1 MDKNISVMSN
11 LHKLNLS
18 SVLNPDVPSESNL
31 VQAIPPD
38 PPPQPAVSKQLS
50 EAIQR
55 RVADFRLSRRDLA
68 VRTAESLARIDRE
81 IAESERKIQEL
92 KPRRDQLAS
101 IAAELE
107 KESPLDVDGV
117 ATQSQIAAE
126 SRRLEG
132 LRLDACRIIAETS
145 AASPGPQNAV
155 AKKSSVEG
163 IDWESVTFGQLCRIG
178 WGVFFPFIV
187 AVLIGSLLI
196 GAALI
201 AAFNGSIR
209 W

>member
-31 VQAIPPD
+31 VQTIPPE
-38 PPPQPAVSKQLS
+38 PPPPPAVSRQLS

-55 RVADFRLSRRDLA
+55 RIADFRLSRRDLA

-107 KESPLDVDGV
+107 KESPLDVDGS

-178 WGVFFPFIV
+178 WGIFFPFIL
-187 AVLIGSLLI
+187 AVFFGTILI
-196 GAALI
+196 GAAII

>member
-31 VQAIPPD
+31 VQTIPPE
-38 PPPQPAVSKQLS
+38 PPPPPAVSKQLS

-55 RVADFRLSRRDLA
+55 RIADFRLSRRDLA
-68 VRTAESLARIDRE
+68 VRTAESLARIERE

-92 KPRRDQLAS
+92 TPRRDQLAS
-101 IAAELE
+101 IAVELE
-107 KESPLDVDGV
+107 KESPLDVDGGV
-117 ATQSQIAAE
+117 TQSQVAAE

-132 LRLDACRIIAETS
+132 LRLDACRIIADSGATT
-145 AASPGPQNAV
+145 QNVPITAQ
-155 AKKSSVEG
+155 KSSSFDG
-163 IDWESVTFGQLCRIG
+163 IDWGSVTFGQLCRIG
-178 WGVFFPFIV
+178 WGIFFPFIL
-187 AVLIGSLLI
+187 AVFFGAILI
-196 GAALI
+196 GAAVI

>member
-31 VQAIPPD
+31 VQTIPPE
-38 PPPQPAVSKQLS
+38 PPPQPAVSRQLS

-55 RVADFRLSRRDLA
+55 RIADFRLSRRDLA
-68 VRTAESLARIDRE
+68 VRTAESLARIERE

-107 KESPLDVDGV
+107 KESPLDVDGS

-132 LRLDACRIIAETS
+132 LRLDACRIIAETD
-145 AASPGPQNAV
+145 AASPGPQNA
-155 AKKSSVEG
+155 AAGKASSEG
-163 IDWESVTFGQLCRIG
+163 IDWDSVTFGQLCRIG
-178 WGVFFPFIV
+178 WGIFFPFIV
-187 AVLIGSLLI
+187 AVLLGSLLI
-196 GAALI
+196 GAAVI

>member
-68 VRTAESLARIDRE
+68 VRTAESLALIERE

-117 ATQSQIAAE
+117 SSQSQIAAE

-132 LRLDACRIIAETS
+132 LRLDACRIIADSS
-145 AASPGPQNAV
+145 ATTQSVPIAVQN
-155 AKKSSVEG
+155 SSSFDG

-178 WGVFFPFIV
+178 WGIFFPFIL
-187 AVLIGSLLI
+187 AVFFGAILI
-196 GAALI
+196 GAAVI

>member
-18 SVLNPDVPSESNL
+18 TVLNPDVPSESNL

-55 RVADFRLSRRDLA
+55 RIADFRLSRRDLA
-68 VRTAESLARIDRE
+68 VRTAESLALIERE

-92 KPRRDQLAS
+92 KPRRDHLAS

-107 KESPLDVDGV
+107 KESPLDIDGA

-126 SRRLEG
+126 SRRLEV
-132 LRLDACRIIAETS
+132 LRLDACRIIADSS
-145 AASPGPQNAV
+145 ATTQNV
-155 AKKSSVEG
+155 PITVQKSSSLDG
-163 IDWESVTFGQLCRIG
+163 IDWGSVTFGQLCRIG
-178 WGVFFPFIV
+178 WGIFFPFIL
-187 AVLIGSLLI
+187 AVIFGTILI
-196 GAALI
+196 GAAII